1 MSRKF
6 LVRRTRDNMSVV
18 FERRARRTGTH
29 PLGNLEAISERTGK
43 VSIRN
48 NGETER
54 RGFDFWE
61 IRNVNFWQWWTR
73 NFDND
78 RNLIKV
84 DVVLADGI
92 GGGHAVVVDKLNV
105 LLGFT
110 IEEEE
115 GDEGGSG
122 LSSTGGTSVVSF
134 RLENVKYALESA
146 AGDTEVNFIRGET
159 GDYFISEDLNTVMQ
173 RSDNTFLSVDT
184 RAVDHG
190 GSGGGAGNPVT
201 SGAVAGNTMTL
212 TLQDTTTVDIDV
224 TNLNNGTTVT
234 FPAPQY
240 QYVNTGGAVGSYTHD
255 TENGPVYWG
264 SQLKK
269 GQELVLGIDDLADR
283 HSFSLGI
290 WNGGTSVTG
299 ENVHDKTNWDKKLRF
314 WMGDDNY
321 VVAGT
326 TVGGAAYGGTGFD
339 QGRAYSSKT
348 PGQSFALRYD
358 TDNKLKLYDLSYGI
372 ETLVTS
378 ASVAQD
384 GNPVTI
390 AAAAQEHES
399 GTGVSGTLP
408 PLTQRVYPWTL
419 IHEHTAGDV
428 TDDDFRNG
436 STGTT
441 PRNVFR
447 YDSRKLNKGEK
458 AKVTIPSGLATVLTS
473 GESLHFAIDY
483 TGSALNQSNIEDQ
496 TTGSV
501 EFMHNGRMD
510 QGVGVTVNTKAQLY
524 FGSGTTTADMSGR
537 EISLRYNEDNSFDV
551 FDELNEEVLFTKDTN
566 LDGNGINIHMMVV
579 GVVTD
584 YNNLPWNFT
593 YEINGGSWYVSDE
606 RYDPTDSHFNGINGT
621 SVAVPFRRWGDTGF
635 SGSGRQSVPGNQDT
649 LKFGKQIYPGQEIAW
664 TQPATSL
671 TRFRNNGLRFGV
683 YENGSWNFQVNF
695 TQYSDLDLGQFVGCV
710 LAKGNI
716 ILNGTNGGGA
726 DAGDTIILDGTDG
739 SSSNAGDDLQL
750 EEHTDVETAG
760 KDLRLVYEY
769 GTNKMHLDMVEN
781 AVRTR
786 LVIGTTALDGNA
798 KWLTQMGDDTYVLE
812 GLSDPYWADW
822 TLVHHHVN
830 NPKPWNNWRVNHP
843 AVNNTSHSED
853 VWRMRDGF
861 GPGQKFMYTIA
872 SAVGTQYSIGQWKT
886 SNAGSGISNVEQ
898 AQFFDFNLRMGN
910 DESFHV
916 DLSTGFSF
924 NPNNPNYNATE
935 QEWEDPKAGSG
946 TGSKVSFRYH
956 TDNSMDFF
964 DEDQGIIIATKDADL
979 DGTPVKLSVALNAGI
994 STTAIGVQF
1003 PGSGK
1008 IVDIEFGQELSTGTK
1023 WYQQFSVA
1031 GDANSGLGP
1040 QVANATPTYTTG
1052 PWRWHKP
1059 LRAGEQLRWQHPG
1072 GIHVGKWNAT
1082 GTYDTADNANRAYWD
1097 KMIDFDDTKV
1107 DAGNNTT
1114 NTQGFDL
1121 PADYTIVQNTD
1132 ELILRYDSA
1141 DNKLKLFRNYSDYE
1155 LLITQA
1161 NTAEDGQPII
1171 ISAGQSGAS
1180 VDGLPN
1186 FTHELA
1192 TATNHR
1198 IDGAGTPL
1206 VTNKDSFFQYHH
1218 TPGTVNSLPGP
1229 ISATGNNAN
1238 NPYYYGRQLVKG
1250 EQLEF
1255 TMNPGGNEVWMGIWG
1270 EGGSAYTPSNGGH
1283 NTYWS
1288 KAIVLADATDGDGTC
1303 IKHGTTPYVT
1313 HGFDLARD
1321 YDLNQGNSTVAI
1333 RYDASDSKL
1342 KVYNTTDDYEELI
1355 CTANSPEDGN
1365 PINISCVVSTGAVL
1379 QVISHQDSEFNVA
1392 AEKTAGKQGQW
1403 RTDGIIIDTVLK
1415 HNLGLRPGFK
1425 YKTTTPSIWLAQ
1437 YFSLDYT
1444 GNAVGQDNVENESA
1458 SAIQVTSAEKLQIGS
1473 GWTFNTYAT
1482 RVSSSTTTSAMGD
1495 ATISIRYHLD
1505 NSIDLFDE
1513 DNEEI
1518 LCTKNVD
1525 GDGNPVF
1532 LHILSSTIVANQ
1544 YMFDGWTIEPFA
1556 EDWFAPATN
1565 YNGLSPE
1572 AAASTAGATAWYNEQ
1587 RGRDQGG
1594 GSTTLANLTRVKW
1607 AELFYPGQEFVWTAD
1622 DTNNMFLGDR
1632 TADDTAWNRAFA
1644 ITYSGSTATVS
1655 HTDVTNFDVASYFG
1669 SGYNATGKTMSL
1681 RYDYGDKKLKLYD
1694 ITTSGAETLVGQST
1708 TAVTGGLP
1716 INLTLG
1722 GASAKLLT
1730 ATHRY
1735 YGWEYVHTTS
1745 GPLGQ
1750 SLMHNNWRANRP
1762 SAHTGI
1768 YNDDALRHIRGLIP
1782 GQKMVWSSGN
1792 SFQNARF
1799 GDWKSSN
1806 NASGISNPHSNDI
1819 YWNWAWMSNN
1829 GENFRNLQGWTFNT
1843 SNSKYSSGTPEWNAG
1858 ADNNY
1863 SISLRYKSDN
1873 SMDLFDES
1881 NNEVIATKDVNLDG
1895 SKFQLVWATGATI
1908 TNITDNFFGGGDV
1921 TITSV

>member
-1 MSRKF
+1 MARIF
-6 LVRRTRDNMSVV
+6 LVRRTRDNLSVQ
-18 FERRARRTGTH
+18 FAARARRLGTH
-29 PLGNLEAISERTGK
+29 GLGVLEALSEREGRI
-43 VSIRN
+43 SIRN
-48 NGETER
+48 NEETER

-61 IRNVNFWQWWTR
+61 IRNVSFFQWWTKEY
-73 NFDND
+73 NND
-78 RNLIKV
+78 RVLLDKTR
-84 DVVLADGI
+84 LADGI
-92 GGGHAVVVDKLNV
+92 GGGHDVVVEKLNNI
-105 LLGFT
+105 LGHT
-110 IEEEE
+110 IETES

-122 LSSTGGTSVVSF
+122 LSSIGGTSVTSF
-134 RLENVKYALESA
+134 TMRAVNYCLEDGS
-146 AGDTEVNFIRGET
+146 GFIVQEDGT
-159 GDYFISEDLNTVMQ
+159 TKFVSEDLNTVIQ
-173 RSDNTFLSVDT
+173 RSDGTFLSVDT
-184 RAVDHG
+184 RSVSHG
-190 GSGGGAGNPVT
+190 GTGGSAGNPVV
-201 SGAVAGNTMTL
+201 SGAVSGNTMTL
-212 TLQDTTTVDIDV
+212 TLDDTTTVDIDV

-269 GQELVLGIDDLADR
+269 GQELVFEISDLVDK

-299 ENVHDKTNWDKKLRF
+299 EAVHDKTNWEKKIRF
-314 WMGDDNY
+314 WMGSTDY
-321 VVAGT
+321 TAAGT
-326 TVGGAAYGGTGFD
+326 TVGGSNYGGTGFD
-339 QGRAYSSKT
+339 QGRAYSSKS
-348 PGQSFALRYD
+348 PGQTFALRYD
-358 TDNKLKLYDLSYGI
+358 TDNKLKLYDLTFGR

-378 ASVAQD
+378 ATTAED

-390 AAAAQEHES
+390 AAAAQEHED

-428 TDDDFRNG
+428 ANDDFRSG

-441 PRNVFR
+441 PRNVFK

-458 AKVTIPSGLATVLTS
+458 AKVTIPSGLAGALSS
-473 GESLHFAIDY
+473 GEGVHFAIDY

-501 EFMHNGRMD
+501 EFMHNGRID
-510 QGVGVTVNTKAQLY
+510 QGIGTTVNTKAELY

-537 EISLRYNEDNSFDV
+537 EISLRYNVDNSFDV

-566 LDGNGINIHMMVV
+566 LDGNSINIHMIVV
-579 GVVTD
+579 GEVTD
-584 YNNLPWNFT
+584 YNDLPWNFT
-593 YEINGGSWYVSDE
+593 YEINGGTWYVSDE
-606 RYDPTDSHFNGINGT
+606 RYDPTDTHVNGINAT
-621 SVAVPFRRWGDTGF
+621 SVAVPMKLWEDTGF
-635 SGSGRQSVPGNQDT
+635 LSSGRQSVPTNQDT

-664 TQPATSL
+664 TQPTTSL
-671 TRFRNNGLRFGV
+671 TRFRDNGLRFGV
-683 YENGSWNFQVNF
+683 YEGGSWNFQVNF
-695 TQYSDLDLGQFVGCV
+695 GQYSDLRQNQFVGCV

-716 ILNGTNGGGA
+716 ELNGTDGGGSN
-726 DAGDTIILDGTDG
+726 AGDTIILDGTDG

-750 EEHTDVETAG
+750 EDHTDVETAG

-781 AVRTR
+781 GKRTR
-786 LVIGTTALDGNA
+786 LVIGTTALDGNP
-798 KWLTQMGDDTYVLE
+798 KWLAQMGDDTYVLT

-822 TLVHHHVN
+822 TLVHHHVD

-872 SAVGTQYSIGQWKT
+872 SSVGTQYSIGQWKT
-886 SNAGSGISNVEQ
+886 SNSGSGISNVEQ
-898 AQFFDFNLRMGN
+898 AQNFDFNLRMGN
-910 DESFHV
+910 DEAFWSS
-916 DLSTGFSF
+916 LSTGFTF
-924 NPNNPNYNATE
+924 NPNNPNYDSAETKWN
-935 QEWEDPKAGSG
+935 DPKAGSG
-946 TGSKVSFRYH
+946 TGSRVSFRYH
-956 TDNSMDFF
+956 TDNSMDVF
-964 DEDQGIIIATKDADL
+964 DEDQGLIIATKDADL
-979 DGTPVKLSVALNAGI
+979 DGTPVKLSIALNAGI
-994 STTAIGVQF
+994 ATASIGVQF
-1003 PGSGK
+1003 PGSGE
-1008 IVDIEFGQELSTGTK
+1008 IVDIDLGQELSTGTK
-1023 WYQQFSVA
+1023 WYQQFSVL
-1031 GDANSGLGP
+1031 GDANSGLGS
-1040 QVANATPTYTTG
+1040 QVSNATPTHTTG
-1052 PWRWHKP
+1052 PFRWHKA
-1059 LRAGEQLRWQHPG
+1059 LRAGEQLRWTHNG
-1072 GIHVGKWNAT
+1072 GVHIGKWSAT
-1082 GTYDTADNANRAYWD
+1082 GTYDTAAVAEHKYWE
-1097 KMIDFDDTKV
+1097 KMIDFDDSKV
-1107 DAGNNTT
+1107 DMGGNDQNTK
-1114 NTQGFDL
+1114 GFDL
-1121 PADYTIVQNTD
+1121 PADYTISSSTD
-1132 ELILRYDSA
+1132 ELVLRYDSA
-1141 DNKLKLFRNYSDYE
+1141 DNKLKLLRNYSDYE

-1161 NTAEDGQPII
+1161 SAAEDGQPII
-1171 ISAGQSGAS
+1171 ISAGANAS
-1180 VDGLPN
+1180 AILPN

-1192 TATNHR
+1192 TTTGYR
-1198 IDGAGTPL
+1198 IDSAETPL
-1206 VTNKDSFFQYHH
+1206 VTNKDSWFKYHGVA
-1218 TPGTVNSLPGP
+1218 GTVDSRPGS
-1229 ISATGNNAN
+1229 IVSGSGANAD
-1238 NPYYYGRQLVKG
+1238 NPYYYGRQLKKG

-1270 EGGSAYTPSNGGH
+1270 EGSSAYTPSDGG
-1283 NTYWS
+1283 NSSLWS
-1288 KAIVLADATDGDGTC
+1288 KAIVLADATDGDGCC
-1303 IKHGTTPYVT
+1303 IKHGTGSYVT

-1321 YDLNQGNSTVAI
+1321 YDLSQTNSTVAI
-1333 RYDASDSKL
+1333 RYDPNDSKL
-1342 KVYNTTDDYEELI
+1342 KVYNTTGDYEELI
-1355 CTANSPEDGN
+1355 CTANTAEDGN
-1365 PINISCVVSTGAVL
+1365 PVNIASAVASGGSL
-1379 QVISHQDSEFNVA
+1379 QTISHQDSEFNVI
-1392 AEKTAGKQGQW
+1392 AEKTAGKQGPW
-1403 RTDGIIIDTVLK
+1403 RTDGTLIDTVLK
-1415 HNLGLRPGFK
+1415 HNRGLRPGFK
-1425 YKTTTPSIWLAQ
+1425 YKTTTPTTWLAQ

-1458 SAIQVTSAEKLQIGS
+1458 SAIQVTSAEKLQIAS
-1473 GWTFNTYAT
+1473 GWTFNTHAD

-1513 DNEEI
+1513 DKEEI
-1518 LCTKNVD
+1518 LCTKNTD

-1532 LHILSSTIVANQ
+1532 LHILNSTTVGLA
-1544 YMFDGWTIEPFA
+1544 YLFDGWTIEPFA

-1572 AAASTAGATAWYNEQ
+1572 ASLSTAGKTAWYNEQ

-1594 GSTTLANLTRVKW
+1594 GATTINNLTRVKW
-1607 AELFYPGQEFVWTAD
+1607 AEPFYPGQEFVWTAD
-1622 DTNNMFLGDR
+1622 DTNNMFMGDR

-1644 ITYSGSTATVS
+1644 ITYASSTATVS
-1655 HTDVTNFDVASYFG
+1655 HTDVTNFDVATYHG
-1669 SGYNATGKTMSL
+1669 SGYTATGKTMSL

-1716 INLTLG
+1716 IHLTLAG
-1722 GASAKLLT
+1722 SSAKLLT

-1735 YGWEYVHTTS
+1735 YGWEYVHTTN
-1745 GPLGQ
+1745 GALGR

-1768 YNDDALRHIRGLIP
+1768 YNDAALRHIRGLIP

-1819 YWNWAWMSNN
+1819 YWNWSWMSNN

-1881 NNEVIATKDVNLDG
+1881 NNEVIATKNANLDG

-1921 TITSV
+1921 TITTV